1 MFQAFQPTNRVFL
14 SLVFFF
20 LHPSLPPPC
29 SNTSASLLH
38 CLHSLNLFVTIF
50 GFFYLSAISN
60 TNPRRGSRSWPS
72 RSTSWGPTP
81 PFSPR
86 STWTPARMQP
96 VLPTPP
102 SVGTTWRVQ
111 EAEEA
116 RPTVTLPL
124 TAQEATSGRTIKL
137 YQG

>member
-20 LHPSLPPPC
+20 SPPHPSPLPALTPLHPC
-29 SNTSASLLH
+29 FTV
-38 CLHSLNLFVTIF
+38 HSLNLSITIF
-50 GFFYLSAISN
+50 GFFYLSTISN